1 MASQTGNMNREDRN
15 VLRMKERERRNQGI
29 QQNEEPFPGNSP
41 LFAEPYKVQGRTE
54 DKLSSRIQSML
65 GNYDEMK
72 DYIGDKS
79 LQKLIDI
86 PKGTVPA
93 TTDEKPDQAFFGEQR
108 HGTSHQSSKWTPV
121 GPATSG
127 PSTSSQS
134 QKRSSSGLQSS
145 HGSSQRLSG
154 SSGSSSSQRHDRDSY
169 SSNRKRSGQH
179 GSEHSKSHSVSPA
192 KPPAVSSSLSSSH
205 SRSQGSDHHSKERHR
220 SKSPRD
226 LDATWDSPS
235 RVHTFPASGQ
245 HSSQSFTPA
254 LMSKPN
260 SMLQKP
266 TAYVRPMD
274 GQDQAPNESLEPKIP
289 SEHYG
294 NQSHGSSL
302 AEMKSGNKVHLSK
315 LKIPSQQVESSVS
328 GDASCVDEILKEMT
342 HSWPPPLTAIH
353 TPCKAEPSKFPFP
366 TKESQHVNYSVPGQ
380 KRYNATS
387 KSTSSHQA
395 KCSETDQTASRM
407 LEDDL
412 KLSSSE
418 DSDADQDLG
427 KPPARATLEGS
438 SELSQQNNESMEPP
452 RADSSS
458 HSGSE
463 SSSGSDTESESS
475 SSDSEANEPSCISPE
490 PEPPPSSKWQLDNWL
505 NKVNSHK
512 VSPASSVDSHIQS
525 SQSHGYKKENR
536 DQSVTY
542 EDPSESKDTT
552 TATPGRDSRN
562 AQKGSETRGR
572 QKSPAQS
579 DGNTQRKTVGKKQ
592 PKKAERP
599 AVTEEP
605 RGGLKVESEP
615 TSDRATP
622 IPANRH
628 KAATKGS
635 RKPSTKRESK
645 SSTRATIEK
654 RKHKSAS
661 KTPQKSREY
670 VETDSSSS
678 DSEQSET
685 LPPASQTPKYS
696 ENNRTPV
703 HKSSIDGEDIFYRPR
718 VFSPMEEK
726 ELLSPLSDVDDKY
739 RNITSLIVRIDLSL
753 LSRKPESPRK
763 ETEQPKVDKEIS
775 LERRMRD
782 TPKQST
788 EKKSNK
794 GKRKH
799 KNDGE
804 NESCEN
810 KRPKAEERSNSN
822 HKPSSSKD
830 SSKPTAERE
839 KVPLSSPSSS
849 AAQKTPKTEHKH
861 QSRRRTVNQTST
873 SKNNISNTKQNS
885 SSNNSSKSNSSSSKH
900 KKTEEKSST
909 RPKEN
914 RSQEKNPVSS
924 LNPLQSSMPS
934 GDGLKSRR
942 PKLNFDDRLHS
953 ADHYLQEAKKLKHN
967 ADALSDRFEKAVY
980 YLDAVVSFIECGNA
994 LERNSQEAK
1003 SPFPMYAET
1012 VELIKYTMKL
1022 KNHMAPDATAADKKL
1037 AVLCF
1042 RCQSL
1047 LYMRLFKLK
1056 KDSALKYS
1064 KTLTEHLKNSYNSAQ
1079 AQSPG
1084 VGSKA
1089 AGTPSP
1095 VSPKL
1100 SPGNTGSY
1108 SSGSNTSSSSS
1119 SASVTIP
1126 QRIHQMA
1133 ASYVQVTSNFL
1144 YATEVWDQ
1152 ADQLGKEN
1160 KDFFVELDKVMHPLV
1175 FSSSSMTDLV
1185 RYTRQGLQWLRLDA
1199 NLLP

>member
-29 QQNEEPFPGNSP
+29 QQNEETFPGNSP

-72 DYIGDKS
+72 DLIGDKS
-79 LQKLIDI
+79 VQKLINT
-86 PKGTVPA
+86 PKGTVPS
-93 TTDEKPDQAFFGEQR
+93 TTDERPD
-108 HGTSHQSSKWTPV
+108 QSSKWTPV
-121 GPATSG
+121 GPATSA

-134 QKRSSSGLQSS
+134 QKRSGSGLQSN

-154 SSGSSSSQRHDRDSY
+154 SSSNTGSSSSSSQRHDRDSY

-192 KPPAVSSSLSSSH
+192 KPPAVSSLSSSH

-254 LMSKPN
+254 LMSKPS
-260 SMLQKP
+260 SMIQKP

-315 LKIPSQQVESSVS
+315 LKIPSQPVESSVS

-366 TKESQHVNYSVPGQ
+366 TKESQHVNYSIPGQ

-387 KSTSSHQA
+387 KSNSSHHQA
-395 KCSETDQTASRM
+395 KCSETEQTASRM

-427 KPPARATLEGS
+427 KPPARATPESS
-438 SELSQQNNESMEPP
+438 SEPSQQNNESVEPP

-463 SSSGSDTESESS
+463 SSSGSDSESESS

-525 SQSHGYKKENR
+525 SQSHSYKKESR
-536 DQSVTY
+536 DQSATY
-542 EDPSESKDTT
+542 EDPGGSKDVT

-572 QKSPAQS
+572 QKSPGQS
-579 DGNTQRKTVGKKQ
+579 DGNAQRKTVGKKQ

-599 AVTEEP
+599 TVTEEP

-615 TSDRATP
+615 TSDRATL

-645 SSTRATIEK
+645 SSTRKTNEK
-654 RKHKSAS
+654 RTHIKSAS
-661 KTPQKSREY
+661 NTSRKSKEY
-670 VETDSSSS
+670 VESDSSSS

-703 HKSSIDGEDIFYRPR
+703 HKSSIDGEDSFFRQR
-718 VFSPMEEK
+718 LFSPMEEK

-763 ETEQPKVDKEIS
+763 ETEQPKMDKEIS
-775 LERRMRD
+775 LRVRD

-804 NESCEN
+804 NESCE
-810 KRPKAEERSNSN
+810 KKPKAEERTNSN

-830 SSKPTAERE
+830 SSKTTAERE
-839 KVPLSSPSSS
+839 KVPLPSPSAS

-861 QSRRRTVNQTST
+861 QSRRRTANQTST
-873 SKNNISNTKQNS
+873 SKSNNSNTKQNS
-885 SSNNSSKSNSSSSKH
+885 SSSNSIKSNSSSSKH
-900 KKTEEKSST
+900 KKTEEKTST

-914 RSQEKNPVSS
+914 KSQEKNPVSS
-924 LNPLQSSMPS
+924 LNPLQSSTPS
-934 GDGLKSRR
+934 GDGSKSRR
-942 PKLNFDDRLHS
+942 PKLSFDDRLHS

-1037 AVLCF
+1037 AVLCL

-1185 RYTRQGLQWLRLDA
+1185 RYTRQGLHWLRLDA